1 MIEETNIGDDET
13 IELDTSEAE
22 EVEIELSDESEEKS
36 SLKREEN
43 KDSNEEDEHEQYSA
57 SVQKR
62 IDRLTKKMREAERQ
76 REEALTYA
84 QNVKKEADQL
94 KTRVKSLDEGYMIE
108 YGTRLQ
114 IEQQQVEKDLKRAV
128 DLGDSDATVAAQ
140 KKLTE
145 LAVAAD
151 RYNQAKRT
159 HEAQEAYEKQQSAI
173 PPAPEPVRRPDVK
186 AESWASKNSW
196 FGQDEAMTFAAFGIH
211 KKLVEDEGFDPK
223 SDEYYSEID
232 HRIRNEFPHKFKD
245 ETTSAV
251 KKPVQNVAG
260 GSRSSA
266 RPGRT
271 MKLTPSQVAIAK
283 KLGVPLEEY
292 AKYVKQ

>member
-94 KTRVKSLDEGYMIE
+94 KTRVKSLDEGYMTE

>member
-140 KKLTE
+140 KRLTE

>member
-94 KTRVKSLDEGYMIE
+94 KTRVKSLDEGYMTE

-140 KKLTE
+140 KRLTE